1 MAPMANFA
9 RSSGVTRFEVLKQR
23 DWEISHGF
31 KYPKNVIPF
40 NRQEFSDDDWLYAQH
55 MRERKD
61 ALDRGYRWRI
71 CVLVPTLLP
80 RGDRDCFRS
89 TIRSIEV
96 FGKRREVERFAR
108 AVTTFP
114 FVIAMVGGQL
124 ILNPAGDAHVS
135 TSTIDEFFVAAS
147 G

>member
-23 DWEISHGF
+23 DGEMALGF
-31 KYPKNVIPF
+31 RHSENVIPF
-40 NRQEFSDDDWLYAQH
+40 NPQEFSDEDWRYAQH
-55 MRERKD
+55 VRERKD

-89 TIRSIEV
+89 TLRSLEV

-114 FVIAMVGGQL
+114 LVITMVGGQL